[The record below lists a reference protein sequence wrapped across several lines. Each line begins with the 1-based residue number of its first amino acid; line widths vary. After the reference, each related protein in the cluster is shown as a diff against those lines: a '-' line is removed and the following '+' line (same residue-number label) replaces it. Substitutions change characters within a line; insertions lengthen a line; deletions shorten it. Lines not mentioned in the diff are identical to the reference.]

1 MEQRNDLNRKLAS
14 LLGWTH
20 FEAAGGALLGSPPWW
35 AGNSRGQ
42 AQVPDWE
49 ADWRHAGVLM
59 STHHCVLMLSRDA
72 KIGDAVEAFTPA
84 SNVRVAVAVAK
95 YRSIDDAYR
104 AAIIHAVIQKLEP
117 RGFSK

>member
-1 MEQRNDLNRKLAS
+1 MQQRNELNRKLAS

-49 ADWRHAGVLM
+49 GDWRPAGALM
-59 STHHCVLMLSRDA
+59 AKYHCSLRLRRCPQRGDVIASEIFPLILPLAAVVSQHNCLDA
-72 KIGDAVEAFTPA
+72 AY
-84 SNVRVAVAVAK
+84 RVAIIVAVIA
-95 YRSIDDAYR
+95 
-104 AAIIHAVIQKLEP
+104 KLES
-117 RGFSK
+117 RKG